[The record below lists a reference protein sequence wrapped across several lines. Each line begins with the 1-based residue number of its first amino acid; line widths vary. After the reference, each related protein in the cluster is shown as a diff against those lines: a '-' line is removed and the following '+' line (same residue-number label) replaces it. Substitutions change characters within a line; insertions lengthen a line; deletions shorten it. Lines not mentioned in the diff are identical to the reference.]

1 MRTQVMKHRSHLAPA
16 SRSGW
21 LAATTLVAVLLS
33 AVFAASPGVTAG
45 TDPVER
51 GIETD
56 AARYRALAEFYQAEA
71 GAAIQRGI
79 ETQSARYQA
88 MGRYYAQQ
96 AGEEFYTDVSKFYV
110 ERMRAQARQ
119 EAGQARSP
127 TDVSLFYVERMRA
140 EARLASA
147 LAANPELSLAHRSYR
162 AAADRMAL
170 NPELGTARLY
180 YGLGDAVA
188 CSTEE
193 DQMLAGPEPVFYRR
207 SQGC

>member
-1 MRTQVMKHRSHLAPA
+1 MRTQVMKHRNHLAPA

-51 GIETD
+51 GIEAD

-88 MGRYYAQQ
+88 MGQYYAQQ
-96 AGEEFYTDVSKFYV
+96 AGAQFYTDVSKFYV

-119 EAGQARSP
+119 ETGQAMSY
-127 TDVSLFYVERMRA
+127 TDVSRFYAERMRDQ
-140 EARLASA
+140 ARLAAA

-162 AAADRMAL
+162 AAADSLAL

-180 YGLGDAVA
+180 YRLGDVVA

-193 DQMLAGPEPVFYRR
+193 DQMVAGPEPVFYRR
-207 SQGC
+207 LQGC